1 MIIYESKSGYI
12 FDICEVCQ
20 KELNDIEK
28 SFCDDKTT
36 ETGIWHKLCNKRLD
50 EKYNGVYPALS

>member
-1 MIIYESKSGYI
+1 MAIYESKSGYI

-28 SFCDDKTT
+28 SFCDDKTMK
-36 ETGIWHKLCNKRLD
+36 TGLLHKLCQKCLD
-50 EKYNGVYPALS
+50 EKYNGIYPALQ